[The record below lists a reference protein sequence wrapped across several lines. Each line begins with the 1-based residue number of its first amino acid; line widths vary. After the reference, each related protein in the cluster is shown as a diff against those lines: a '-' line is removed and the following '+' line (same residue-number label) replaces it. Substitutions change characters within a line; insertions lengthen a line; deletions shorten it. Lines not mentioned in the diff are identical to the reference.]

1 MTFRA
6 RLAGCPSHDNLHVS
20 QSTMEGW
27 MKAKILAG
35 AIAALMYGT
44 GAGAAEKDCP
54 PGQTAVPKDQQNK
67 DTTAQSSQGGV
78 QEEDL
83 LIEETPVDESLQG
96 TGGSGSLDESS
107 KHGKDLGTS
116 DQGVSSTG
124 GSGVVYL
131 NTPMRCEPIKPSG
144 TGGSGSGVGG
154 SGSSGITPQ
163 SEQPAPP
170 PAAEPPAP
178 PPPPPSGTSSGGM
191 SQRDSSLYG
200 EQATGGSGVTT
211 PPPAYTPSASA
222 NENIQPLEVEKK
234 DKNDKKGL
242 TLLIGGGV
250 EGYTGALAPQIAPGP
265 SAAVT
270 ASLKPTSVLGVEV
283 GYSGALNNIKN
294 AGSAGADDG
303 PDLVRNGGQAA
314 LTLAVTP
321 TAVQPY
327 LLGGIGISNYHF
339 RGGESLGYSD
349 DTVGN
354 IPAGVGVRGHFG
366 HFTADL
372 RGYYNFL
379 FDKQFAPDIDPG
391 GSDPS
396 GGGSYTTTLN
406 VGGTF

>member
-1 MTFRA
+1 MTARA
-6 RLAGCPSHDNLHVS
+6 RLAGCPAQDNLHVS

-54 PGQTAVPKDQQNK
+54 PGQAAVPKDQQHK
-67 DTTAQSSQGGV
+67 DTTSQSSQGGV

-83 LIEETPVDESLQG
+83 LIEEAPVDESLQG
-96 TGGSGSLDESS
+96 TGGSGSLDDSSKSS
-107 KHGKDLGTS
+107 KHPGTS
-116 DQGVSSTG
+116 DQGLSSSG

-131 NTPMRCEPIKPSG
+131 NTPMRCEPVNPQ
-144 TGGSGSGVGG
+144 GVGG
-154 SGSSGITPQ
+154 SGSSGTMPQ
-163 SEQPAPP
+163 NEPIAPPPPAPP
-170 PAAEPPAP
+170 PAAAPPA

-191 SQRDSSLYG
+191 SQSESAPYG
-200 EQATGGSGVTT
+200 HEATGGSGVTT
-211 PPPAYTPSASA
+211 PPPTSYQPSASA
-222 NENIQPLEVEKK
+222 NEEVQPLEVEKK
-234 DKNDKKGL
+234 SKNAKRGL

-250 EGYTGALAPQIAPGP
+250 EGYTGALAPQLAPGP

-294 AGSAGADDG
+294 AGSLGADTG

-314 LTLAVTP
+314 LTLAITP

-339 RGGESLGYSD
+339 RGGEALGYSD

-354 IPAGVGVRGHFG
+354 VPAGVGVRGHFG

-379 FDKQFAPDIDPG
+379 FDKQFAPDIAPG

>member
-1 MTFRA
+1 
-6 RLAGCPSHDNLHVS
+6 
-20 QSTMEGW
+20 

-35 AIAALMYGT
+35 AVAALMYGT

-54 PGQTAVPKDQQNK
+54 PGQTAVHKDKQQ
-67 DTTAQSSQGGV
+67 TTAQSSQDGV

-96 TGGSGSLDESS
+96 TGGSGSIDDSS
-107 KHGKDLGTS
+107 QTSQNLGTS
-116 DQGVSSTG
+116 DRGLSSPSADVKG
-124 GSGVVYL
+124 GSGAVYL
-131 NTPMRCEPIKPSG
+131 NMPLRCEPVNQAG
-144 TGGSGSGVGG
+144 VGGSGAGVGG
-154 SGSSGITPQ
+154 SGSSGTTMPQ
-163 SEQPAPP
+163 SEPIEPAPAAPPPAPP
-170 PAAEPPAP
+170 PPAAQPPA

-191 SQRDSSLYG
+191 SQRDSGMYG
-200 EQATGGSGVTT
+200 QEATGGSGVTT
-211 PPPAYTPSASA
+211 PPPAYSPSASA
-222 NENIQPLEVEKK
+222 NEDIQPLEVEKK
-234 DKNDKKGL
+234 SKGDNKGL

-250 EGYTGALAPQIAPGP
+250 EGYTGALAPQLAPGP

-270 ASLKPTSVLGVEV
+270 ASLKPTSVLGIEV
-283 GYSGALNNIKN
+283 GYSGALNNIKD
-294 AGSAGADDG
+294 AGSAGADTG

-379 FDKQFAPDIDPG
+379 FDKQFAPDIQPG

>member
-1 MTFRA
+1 MTARA
-6 RLAGCPSHDNLHVS
+6 RLAGCPAQDNLHVS

-54 PGQTAVPKDQQNK
+54 PGQAAVPKDTQNK

-83 LIEETPVDESLQG
+83 LIEEAPVDESLQG
-96 TGGSGSLDESS
+96 TGGSGSSGSIDDSS
-107 KHGKDLGTS
+107 KSSKDLSG
-116 DQGVSSTG
+116 SSGTG

-131 NTPMRCEPIKPSG
+131 NTPMRCEPVNPQ
-144 TGGSGSGVGG
+144 GVGG
-154 SGSSGITPQ
+154 SGSSGTTPQ
-163 SEQPAPP
+163 SEPPAPP

-178 PPPPPSGTSSGGM
+178 PPPPSGTSSGGM
-191 SQRDSSLYG
+191 SQQDSSLYG

-211 PPPAYTPSASA
+211 PPPAPSYTPTASA
-222 NENIQPLEVEKK
+222 NEDIQPLEVEKK
-234 DKNDKKGL
+234 SKSDKKGL

-270 ASLKPTSVLGVEV
+270 ASLRPTSVLGVEV
-283 GYSGALNNIKN
+283 GYSGALNNIKD
-294 AGSAGADDG
+294 AGSFGADDG

-314 LTLAVTP
+314 LTLAITP

-339 RGGESLGYSD
+339 RGGEALGYSD

-354 IPAGVGVRGHFG
+354 VPAGVGVRGHFG

>member
-1 MTFRA
+1 
-6 RLAGCPSHDNLHVS
+6 
-20 QSTMEGW
+20 

-54 PGQTAVPKDQQNK
+54 PGQAAVHKDNDK
-67 DTTAQSSQGGV
+67 TAQSSTGGA

-83 LIEETPVDESLQG
+83 TIEEAPVDESLQG
-96 TGGSGSLDESS
+96 TGGSGQSGSSMEGSS
-107 KHGKDLGTS
+107 KNLGTS
-116 DQGVSSTG
+116 DQGLSSP
-124 GSGVVYL
+124 SA
-131 NTPMRCEPIKPSG
+131 SG
-144 TGGSGSGVGG
+144 TGGSGAVYLNMPLRCEPVNNQSGTGG
-154 SGSSGITPQ
+154 SGASGITPQ
-163 SEQPAPP
+163 SEPTPPP

-178 PPPPPSGTSSGGM
+178 PPPPSGSSSGGM
-191 SQRDSSLYG
+191 SQSSSSLSG
-200 EQATGGSGVTT
+200 QEATGGSGMTT
-211 PPPAYTPSASA
+211 PPPSYTPTASA
-222 NENIQPLEVEKK
+222 NEDIKPLEVEKK

-250 EGYTGALAPQIAPGP
+250 EGYTGALAPQLAPGP

-270 ASLKPTSVLGVEV
+270 ASLKPTSVLGIEV
-283 GYSGALNNIKN
+283 GYSGALNNIKD
-294 AGSAGADDG
+294 AGAAGADNG

-314 LTLAVTP
+314 LTLAIAP

-354 IPAGVGVRGHFG
+354 VPAGVGVRGHFG

-379 FDKQFAPDIDPG
+379 FDKQFAPDIQPG

>member
-1 MTFRA
+1 MTVRA
-6 RLAGCPSHDNLHVS
+6 RLAGCPAQDNLRVS

-54 PGQTAVPKDQQNK
+54 PGQAAAPKDTQNK

-83 LIEETPVDESLQG
+83 VIEEAPVDESLQG
-96 TGGSGSLDESS
+96 TGGSGSSGSLDDSS
-107 KHGKDLGTS
+107 KSSKDLSGSS
-116 DQGVSSTG
+116 DK

-131 NTPMRCEPIKPSG
+131 NTPMRCEPLNE
-144 TGGSGSGVGG
+144 SGVGG
-154 SGSSGITPQ
+154 SGTMPQ
-163 SEQPAPP
+163 SEPLESPPQAQPPAP
-170 PAAEPPAP
+170 P

-191 SQRDSSLYG
+191 SQQDSSLYG

-211 PPPAYTPSASA
+211 PPPAPSYTPTASA
-222 NENIQPLEVEKK
+222 NEDIQPLEVEKK
-234 DKNDKKGL
+234 SKSDKKGL

-250 EGYTGALAPQIAPGP
+250 EGYTGALAPQLAPGP

-294 AGSAGADDG
+294 AGSLGADDG

-314 LTLAVTP
+314 LTLAITP

-339 RGGESLGYSD
+339 RGGEALGYSD

-354 IPAGVGVRGHFG
+354 VPAGVGVRGHFG

-391 GSDPS
+391 GGDPS

>member
-1 MTFRA
+1 
-6 RLAGCPSHDNLHVS
+6 
-20 QSTMEGW
+20 

-54 PGQTAVPKDQQNK
+54 PGQAAAPKDTQNK

-83 LIEETPVDESLQG
+83 VIEEAPVDESLQG
-96 TGGSGSLDESS
+96 TGGSGSSGSLDDSS
-107 KHGKDLGTS
+107 KSSKDLSGSS
-116 DQGVSSTG
+116 DK

-131 NTPMRCEPIKPSG
+131 NTPMRCEPLNE
-144 TGGSGSGVGG
+144 SGVGG
-154 SGSSGITPQ
+154 SGTMPQ
-163 SEQPAPP
+163 SEPLESPPQAQPPAP
-170 PAAEPPAP
+170 P

-191 SQRDSSLYG
+191 SQQDSSLYG

-211 PPPAYTPSASA
+211 PPPAPSYTPTASA
-222 NENIQPLEVEKK
+222 NEDIQPLEVEKK
-234 DKNDKKGL
+234 SKSDKKGL

-250 EGYTGALAPQIAPGP
+250 EGYTGALAPQLAPGP

-294 AGSAGADDG
+294 AGSLGADDG

-314 LTLAVTP
+314 LTLAITP

-339 RGGESLGYSD
+339 RGGEALGYSD

-354 IPAGVGVRGHFG
+354 VPAGVGVRGHFG

-391 GSDPS
+391 GGDPS

>member
-1 MTFRA
+1 
-6 RLAGCPSHDNLHVS
+6 
-20 QSTMEGW
+20 

-54 PGQTAVPKDQQNK
+54 PGQAAVHKDKEHK
-67 DTTAQSSQGGV
+67 DKLAQSSTGEV

-83 LIEETPVDESLQG
+83 LIEEAPVDESLQG
-96 TGGSGSLDESS
+96 TGGSGQSGSS
-107 KHGKDLGTS
+107 MEDPS
-116 DQGVSSTG
+116 QSSQGLSSP
-124 GSGVVYL
+124 SA
-131 NTPMRCEPIKPSG
+131 SG
-144 TGGSGSGVGG
+144 TGGSGAVYLNMPLRCEPVDQSGTGG
-154 SGSSGITPQ
+154 SGIMPQ
-163 SEQPAPP
+163 SQPLTPP
-170 PAAEPPAP
+170 PAVEPPAP
-178 PPPPPSGTSSGGM
+178 PPASSGGM
-191 SQRDSSLYG
+191 SQQDSSLSG
-200 EQATGGSGVTT
+200 QDATGGSGLTS
-211 PPPAYTPSASA
+211 PPPATDFQPSTAA
-222 NENIQPLEVEKK
+222 NEEIQPLEVEKK
-234 DKNDKKGL
+234 DKNDKRGL

-270 ASLKPTSVLGVEV
+270 ASLKPTSVLGIEV
-283 GYSGALNNIKN
+283 GYSGALNNIKD
-294 AGSAGADDG
+294 AGAAGADDG

-366 HFTADL
+366 SFTADL

-379 FDKQFAPDIDPG
+379 FDKQFAPNISPG
-391 GSDPS
+391 GDDLS

>member
-1 MTFRA
+1 
-6 RLAGCPSHDNLHVS
+6 
-20 QSTMEGW
+20 

-67 DTTAQSSQGGV
+67 DTTAQSSQGEV

-83 LIEETPVDESLQG
+83 LIEEVPVDESLQG
-96 TGGSGSLDESS
+96 TGGSGSIEDSS
-107 KHGKDLGTS
+107 KSSKDLGTS
-116 DQGVSSTG
+116 DQGLSSPSASGTG

-131 NTPMRCEPIKPSG
+131 NTPMRCEPMQPSG
-144 TGGSGSGVGG
+144 TGG

-170 PAAEPPAP
+170 PPAVEPPA

-191 SQRDSSLYG
+191 SQQESSVYG

-211 PPPAYTPSASA
+211 PPPAYTPTASA
-222 NENIQPLEVEKK
+222 NEDIQPLEVEKK
-234 DKNDKKGL
+234 DKNDKRGL

-250 EGYTGALAPQIAPGP
+250 EGYTGALAPQLAPGP

-283 GYSGALNNIKN
+283 GYSGALNNIKD
-294 AGSAGADDG
+294 AGALGADDG

-314 LTLAVTP
+314 LTLAITP

-339 RGGESLGYSD
+339 RGGEALGYSD

-354 IPAGVGVRGHFG
+354 VPAGVGVRGHFG

>member
-1 MTFRA
+1 
-6 RLAGCPSHDNLHVS
+6 
-20 QSTMEGW
+20 

-54 PGQTAVPKDQQNK
+54 PGQAAVHKDKENKDQ
-67 DTTAQSSQGGV
+67 TAQSSGDAV

-83 LIEETPVDESLQG
+83 LIEEAPVDESLQG
-96 TGGSGSLDESS
+96 TGGSGSSGSSIDDSS
-107 KHGKDLGTS
+107 KSSLGTS
-116 DQGVSSTG
+116 DQGLSSPSAGATG
-124 GSGVVYL
+124 GSGAVYL
-131 NTPMRCEPIKPSG
+131 NMPLRCEPVDQ
-144 TGGSGSGVGG
+144 SGVGG
-154 SGSSGITPQ
+154 SGASGITPESQ
-163 SEQPAPP
+163 DLAPAPTAQP

-178 PPPPPSGTSSGGM
+178 PPPPTGSSSGGM
-191 SQRDSSLYG
+191 SQQD
-200 EQATGGSGVTT
+200 ATGGSGMTT
-211 PPPAYTPSASA
+211 PPPSYAPTASS
-222 NENIQPLEVEKK
+222 EEVKPLEVEKK

-283 GYSGALNNIKN
+283 GYSGALNNIKD
-294 AGSAGADDG
+294 AGAAGADDG

-314 LTLAVTP
+314 LTLAISP
-321 TAVQPY
+321 AAVQPY

-391 GSDPS
+391 GSDPA

>member
-1 MTFRA
+1 
-6 RLAGCPSHDNLHVS
+6 
-20 QSTMEGW
+20 

-54 PGQTAVPKDQQNK
+54 PGQAAVPKDHK
-67 DTTAQSSQGGV
+67 DATAQSSPGEV

-83 LIEETPVDESLQG
+83 TIEEVPVDESLQG
-96 TGGSGSLDESS
+96 TGGSGQSGSSMEDSS
-107 KHGKDLGTS
+107 KNLGTS
-116 DQGVSSTG
+116 DQGLSSPSTG
-124 GSGVVYL
+124 GSGAIYL
-131 NTPMRCEPIKPSG
+131 NTPLRCEPVNQANPQG
-144 TGGSGSGVGG
+144 TGGSGA
-154 SGSSGITPQ
+154 SGITPQ
-163 SEQPAPP
+163 SQELTPP

-178 PPPPPSGTSSGGM
+178 PPPEGSSSGGM
-191 SQRDSSLYG
+191 SQQDSSLSG
-200 EQATGGSGVTT
+200 QDATGGSGMTT
-211 PPPAYTPSASA
+211 PPPSYTPSASA
-222 NENIQPLEVEKK
+222 NEEIQPLEVEKK

-283 GYSGALNNIKN
+283 GYSGALNNIKD
-294 AGSAGADDG
+294 AGAAGAEDG

-314 LTLAVTP
+314 LTLAISP
-321 TAVQPY
+321 SAVQPY

-391 GSDPS
+391 GSDPA

>member
-1 MTFRA
+1 
-6 RLAGCPSHDNLHVS
+6 
-20 QSTMEGW
+20 

-35 AIAALMYGT
+35 AVAALMYGT
-44 GAGAAEKDCP
+44 GAGAATKDCP
-54 PGQTAVPKDQQNK
+54 PGQTAVREDQAKDL
-67 DTTAQSSQGGV
+67 TAQSNQGQG

-96 TGGSGSLDESS
+96 TGGSG
-107 KHGKDLGTS
+107 
-116 DQGVSSTG
+116 GVSSTG
-124 GSGVVYL
+124 GVSNDDSSPSGQNLGTSDQHLTSPKSSPEGSSGAVYL
-131 NTPMRCEPIKPSG
+131 NMPLRCEP
-144 TGGSGSGVGG
+144 TNQSGVGGAGTGG

-163 SEQPAPP
+163 AEPPAPP
-170 PAAEPPAP
+170 PPAARPPAP
-178 PPPPPSGTSSGGM
+178 PPPPPSGSSSGGM
-191 SQRDSSLYG
+191 SQRESTVTG
-200 EQATGGSGVTT
+200 EQATGGSGMTT
-211 PPPAYTPSASA
+211 PPPAYSPSANA
-222 NENIQPLEVEKK
+222 NEEIQPLEVEKK
-234 DKNDKKGL
+234 SHNVKKGL

-250 EGYTGALAPQIAPGP
+250 EGYTGALAPQLSPGP
-265 SAAVT
+265 SANVT
-270 ASLKPTSVLGVEV
+270 ASIKPTSVLGVEV

-294 AGSAGADDG
+294 AGSAGADTG

-314 LTLAVTP
+314 LTLAMTP

-354 IPAGVGVRGHFG
+354 VPAGVGVRGHFG

-379 FDKQFAPDIDPG
+379 FDKQFAPNIDPG
-391 GSDPS
+391 GGDAG
-396 GGGSYTTTLN
+396 GGGSYVGALN

>member
-1 MTFRA
+1 
-6 RLAGCPSHDNLHVS
+6 
-20 QSTMEGW
+20 

-54 PGQTAVPKDQQNK
+54 PGQAAVPKDTQHK
-67 DTTAQSSQGGV
+67 DKTAQAPVGEV

-83 LIEETPVDESLQG
+83 TIEEAPVDESLQG
-96 TGGSGSLDESS
+96 TGGSGQSGSMDESS
-107 KHGKDLGTS
+107 KSKDLSTTS
-116 DQGVSSTG
+116 QGVSSP
-124 GSGVVYL
+124 SV
-131 NTPMRCEPIKPSG
+131 SG
-144 TGGSGSGVGG
+144 TGGSGAVYLNMPLRCEPVDQSGMGG
-154 SGSSGITPQ
+154 SGASGITPQ
-163 SEQPAPP
+163 SQPPAPPPP

-178 PPPPPSGTSSGGM
+178 PPPAGGNSGGM
-191 SQRDSSLYG
+191 SQSDSSMSS
-200 EQATGGSGVTT
+200 EPATGGSGVAAPSSATDFR
-211 PPPAYTPSASA
+211 PAATS
-222 NENIQPLEVEKK
+222 EDIQPLEVEKK
-234 DKNDKKGL
+234 SKNKNKGL

-283 GYSGALNNIKN
+283 GYSGALNNIKD
-294 AGSAGADDG
+294 AGAFGADSG

-314 LTLAVTP
+314 LTLAIAP
-321 TAVQPY
+321 SAVQPY

-339 RGGESLGYSD
+339 RGGEALGYSD

-354 IPAGVGVRGHFG
+354 VPAGVGVRGHFG

-379 FDKQFAPDIDPG
+379 FDKQFAPDIQPG

>member
-1 MTFRA
+1 
-6 RLAGCPSHDNLHVS
+6 
-20 QSTMEGW
+20 

-54 PGQTAVPKDQQNK
+54 PGQAAVPKDQQHK
-67 DTTAQSSQGGV
+67 DTTSQSSQGGV

-83 LIEETPVDESLQG
+83 LIEEAPVDESLQG
-96 TGGSGSLDESS
+96 TGGSGSLDDSSKSS
-107 KHGKDLGTS
+107 KHPGTS
-116 DQGVSSTG
+116 DQGLSSSG

-131 NTPMRCEPIKPSG
+131 NTPMRCEPVNPQ
-144 TGGSGSGVGG
+144 GVGG
-154 SGSSGITPQ
+154 SGSSGTMPQ
-163 SEQPAPP
+163 NEPIAPPPPAPP
-170 PAAEPPAP
+170 PAAAPPA

-191 SQRDSSLYG
+191 SQSESAPYG
-200 EQATGGSGVTT
+200 HEATGGSGVTT
-211 PPPAYTPSASA
+211 PPPTSYQPSASA
-222 NENIQPLEVEKK
+222 NEEVQPLEVEKK
-234 DKNDKKGL
+234 SKNAKRGL

-250 EGYTGALAPQIAPGP
+250 EGYTGALAPQLAPGP

-294 AGSAGADDG
+294 AGSLGADTG

-314 LTLAVTP
+314 LTLAITP

-339 RGGESLGYSD
+339 RGGEALGYSD

-354 IPAGVGVRGHFG
+354 VPAGVGVRGHFG

-379 FDKQFAPDIDPG
+379 FDKQFAPDIAPG

>member
-1 MTFRA
+1 
-6 RLAGCPSHDNLHVS
+6 
-20 QSTMEGW
+20 

-44 GAGAAEKDCP
+44 GAGATEKDCP
-54 PGQTAVPKDQQNK
+54 PGQTAVPRDTQNK
-67 DTTAQSSQGGV
+67 DMSAQSPQGGV

-83 LIEETPVDESLQG
+83 TIEEVPVDESLQG
-96 TGGSGSLDESS
+96 TGGSGSLDDSS
-107 KHGKDLGTS
+107 KSGQNLGTS
-116 DQGVSSTG
+116 DQGLSS
-124 GSGVVYL
+124 
-131 NTPMRCEPIKPSG
+131 PSAG
-144 TGGSGSGVGG
+144 TGGSGKGEVYLRCEPVDKSSATGGSGMGG
-154 SGSSGITPQ
+154 SGSTGIEPQ
-163 SEQPAPP
+163 SEPLAPPPAAP
-170 PAAEPPAP
+170 PAAEPPA

-191 SQRDSSLYG
+191 SQSSSSMYG
-200 EQATGGSGVTT
+200 EDATGGSGVAS
-211 PPPAYTPSASA
+211 PPPSYAPTTSS
-222 NENIQPLEVEKK
+222 NEDIQPLEVEKK
-234 DKNDKKGL
+234 SKNDKKGL

-270 ASLKPTSVLGVEV
+270 ASLKPTSVLGIEV
-283 GYSGALNNIKN
+283 GYSGALNNIKD
-294 AGSAGADDG
+294 AGAAGADDG

-314 LTLAVTP
+314 LTLAITP

-354 IPAGVGVRGHFG
+354 VPAGVGVRGHFG

-379 FDKQFAPDIDPG
+379 FDKQFAPNIDPG
-391 GSDPS
+391 GGDAG

>member
-1 MTFRA
+1 
-6 RLAGCPSHDNLHVS
+6 
-20 QSTMEGW
+20 

-54 PGQTAVPKDQQNK
+54 PGQTAVPKDQQHK

-83 LIEETPVDESLQG
+83 LIEEAPVDESLQG

-107 KHGKDLGTS
+107 KTSKNPGTS
-116 DQGVSSTG
+116 DQGLSSSSGTG

-131 NTPMRCEPIKPSG
+131 NTPMRCEPMKPSG
-144 TGGSGSGVGG
+144 TGG

-178 PPPPPSGTSSGGM
+178 PPPPSGTSSGGM
-191 SQRDSSLYG
+191 SQRDSGLYG
-200 EQATGGSGVTT
+200 QEATGGSGIAT
-211 PPPAYTPSASA
+211 PPPAPSYTPTASA
-222 NENIQPLEVEKK
+222 NENIQPLEAEKK
-234 DKNDKKGL
+234 SKNDKKGL

-250 EGYTGALAPQIAPGP
+250 EGYTGALAPQLSPGP

-283 GYSGALNNIKN
+283 GYSGALNNIKD
-294 AGSAGADDG
+294 AGTAGADSG

-314 LTLAVTP
+314 LTVAVTP

-379 FDKQFAPDIDPG
+379 FDKQFAPDISPG
-391 GSDPS
+391 GEDLG

>member
-1 MTFRA
+1 
-6 RLAGCPSHDNLHVS
+6 
-20 QSTMEGW
+20 

-54 PGQTAVPKDQQNK
+54 PGQAAVHKDKNK
-67 DTTAQSSQGGV
+67 DMSAQSPQGGV

-83 LIEETPVDESLQG
+83 TIEEAPVDESLQG
-96 TGGSGSLDESS
+96 TGGSGSSGSIDESS
-107 KHGKDLGTS
+107 KSSKNLGTS
-116 DQGVSSTG
+116 DQGLSSPSSSGTG
-124 GSGVVYL
+124 SSGVVYL
-131 NTPMRCEPIKPSG
+131 NTPMRCEPVNP
-144 TGGSGSGVGG
+144 SGVGG
-154 SGSSGITPQ
+154 SGSSGVEPQ
-163 SEQPAPP
+163 SEPIEPAPQAPP
-170 PAAEPPAP
+170 PAAQPPA

-191 SQRDSSLYG
+191 SQRDSSLHG
-200 EQATGGSGVTT
+200 EPATGGSGVTT
-211 PPPAYTPSASA
+211 PPPSYTPSASA
-222 NENIQPLEVEKK
+222 NEEIQPLEVEKK
-234 DKNDKKGL
+234 SKNNKKGL

-250 EGYTGALAPQIAPGP
+250 EGYTGALAPQLAPGP

-270 ASLKPTSVLGVEV
+270 ASLKPTSVLGIEV

-354 IPAGVGVRGHFG
+354 VPAGVGVRGHFG
-366 HFTADL
+366 RFTADL

-379 FDKQFAPDIDPG
+379 FDKQFAPDIAPG

>member
-1 MTFRA
+1 
-6 RLAGCPSHDNLHVS
+6 
-20 QSTMEGW
+20 

-54 PGQTAVPKDQQNK
+54 PGQAAVPKDQQNK
-67 DTTAQSSQGGV
+67 DMSAQSSGDTV

-83 LIEETPVDESLQG
+83 VIEEAPVDESLQG
-96 TGGSGSLDESS
+96 TGGSGSSGSSLDESS
-107 KHGKDLGTS
+107 KSSKQQGTS
-116 DQGVSSTG
+116 DQGLSGSSGTG

-131 NTPMRCEPIKPSG
+131 NTPMRCEPVDQ
-144 TGGSGSGVGG
+144 SGVGG
-154 SGSSGITPQ
+154 SGTTTPQ
-163 SEQPAPP
+163 SEPLESAPPAQP

-178 PPPPPSGTSSGGM
+178 PPPPSGASSGGM
-191 SQRDSSLYG
+191 SQQDSSVYG
-200 EQATGGSGVTT
+200 GEATGGSGVTT
-211 PPPAYTPSASA
+211 PPPAYTPTASA

-234 DKNDKKGL
+234 SKNDKRGL

-250 EGYTGALAPQIAPGP
+250 EGYTGALAPQLAPGP

-270 ASLKPTSVLGVEV
+270 ASLRPTSVLGVEV
-283 GYSGALNNIKN
+283 GYSGALNNIKD
-294 AGSAGADDG
+294 AGSLGADSG

-314 LTLAVTP
+314 LTLAITP

-339 RGGESLGYSD
+339 RGGEALGYSD

-354 IPAGVGVRGHFG
+354 VPAGVGVRGHFG

-391 GSDPS
+391 GGDPS

>member
-6 RLAGCPSHDNLHVS
+6 RLAGRRAQDNLHVS

-54 PGQTAVPKDQQNK
+54 PGQAAVHKDNANK
-67 DTTAQSSQGGV
+67 DKMAQSSAGEV

-83 LIEETPVDESLQG
+83 LIEEAPVDESLQG
-96 TGGSGSLDESS
+96 TGGSGSSGSSMDDSS
-107 KHGKDLGTS
+107 KSSQSLGSS
-116 DQGVSSTG
+116 DQGLSSPST
-124 GSGVVYL
+124 
-131 NTPMRCEPIKPSG
+131 SG
-144 TGGSGSGVGG
+144 TGGSGAVYLNMPLRCEPVDQSGTGG
-154 SGSSGITPQ
+154 SGAVMPQ
-163 SEQPAPP
+163 SQPVAPP
-170 PAAEPPAP
+170 PAATP
-178 PPPPPSGTSSGGM
+178 PPSSGGM
-191 SQRDSSLYG
+191 SQSGSSLSG
-200 EQATGGSGVTT
+200 EDATGGSGVAA
-211 PPPAYTPSASA
+211 PPPATDFRPAATS
-222 NENIQPLEVEKK
+222 EDIQPLEVEKK

-242 TLLIGGGV
+242 TLMIGGGV

-270 ASLKPTSVLGVEV
+270 ASLKPTSVLGIEV
-283 GYSGALNNIKN
+283 GYSGALNNIKD
-294 AGSAGADDG
+294 AGALGADDG

-314 LTLAVTP
+314 LTLAITP

-339 RGGESLGYSD
+339 RGGEALGYSD

-354 IPAGVGVRGHFG
+354 VPAGVGVRGHFG
-366 HFTADL
+366 KFTADL

>member
-1 MTFRA
+1 
-6 RLAGCPSHDNLHVS
+6 
-20 QSTMEGW
+20 

-35 AIAALMYGT
+35 AVAALMYGT

-54 PGQTAVPKDQQNK
+54 PGQAAVHKDKGHK
-67 DTTAQSSQGGV
+67 DMTAQSSAGQV

-83 LIEETPVDESLQG
+83 LIEEEAPVDESLQG
-96 TGGSGSLDESS
+96 TGGSGSSGSSMDDSS
-107 KHGKDLGTS
+107 KSSQSLGTS
-116 DQGVSSTG
+116 DQGLSSP
-124 GSGVVYL
+124 SA
-131 NTPMRCEPIKPSG
+131 SG
-144 TGGSGSGVGG
+144 TGGSGAVYLNMPLRCEPVGQPGVGG

-163 SEQPAPP
+163 SQELTPP

-178 PPPPPSGTSSGGM
+178 PPPPSGSSGGM
-191 SQRDSSLYG
+191 SQSSSLSG
-200 EQATGGSGVTT
+200 QEATGGSGMTT
-211 PPPAYTPSASA
+211 PPPSYAPTASA
-222 NENIQPLEVEKK
+222 NEEIQPLEVEKK

-283 GYSGALNNIKN
+283 GYSGALNNIKD
-294 AGSAGADDG
+294 AGIAGADG

-314 LTLAVTP
+314 LTLAVSP
-321 TAVQPY
+321 SAVQPY
-327 LLGGIGISNYHF
+327 LLGGIGVSNYHF

>member
-1 MTFRA
+1 
-6 RLAGCPSHDNLHVS
+6 
-20 QSTMEGW
+20 

-54 PGQTAVPKDQQNK
+54 PGQAAVHKDKQHK
-67 DTTAQSSQGGV
+67 DMSAQSSQGGV

-83 LIEETPVDESLQG
+83 IIEEAPVDESLQG
-96 TGGSGSLDESS
+96 TGGSGSSYDGSS
-107 KHGKDLGTS
+107 TSSQGLGTS
-116 DQGVSSTG
+116 DQGLSSPSASAKG
-124 GSGVVYL
+124 GSGAVYL
-131 NTPMRCEPIKPSG
+131 NMPLRCEPVDQ
-144 TGGSGSGVGG
+144 SGVGG

-163 SEQPAPP
+163 
-170 PAAEPPAP
+170 AEPPAP
-178 PPPPPSGTSSGGM
+178 PPPAAQPPAPPPPPSGTSSGGM
-191 SQRDSSLYG
+191 SQRESTLGSD
-200 EQATGGSGVTT
+200 QATGGSGLTT
-211 PPPAYTPSASA
+211 PPPSSDFRPSASA
-222 NENIQPLEVEKK
+222 NEEIQPLEVEKK
-234 DKNDKKGL
+234 SKNSKKGL

-250 EGYTGALAPQIAPGP
+250 EGYTGALAPQLAPGP
-265 SAAVT
+265 SANVT
-270 ASLKPTSVLGVEV
+270 ASIKPTSVLGVEV

-294 AGSAGADDG
+294 AGSAGADSG

-314 LTLAVTP
+314 LTLAMTP

-354 IPAGVGVRGHFG
+354 VPAGVGVRGHFG

-379 FDKQFAPDIDPG
+379 FDKQFAPNIDPG
-391 GSDPS
+391 GGDAG
-396 GGGSYTTTLN
+396 GGGSYVGSLN

>member
-1 MTFRA
+1 
-6 RLAGCPSHDNLHVS
+6 
-20 QSTMEGW
+20 

-35 AIAALMYGT
+35 AVAALMYGT
-44 GAGAAEKDCP
+44 GAGAGEKDCP
-54 PGQTAVPKDQQNK
+54 PGQTAVQKDKQQ
-67 DTTAQSSQGGV
+67 DTTAQSSQGEV

-83 LIEETPVDESLQG
+83 LIEEAPVDESLQG
-96 TGGSGSLDESS
+96 TGGSGSIDDSS
-107 KHGKDLGTS
+107 TSGQDLGTS
-116 DQGVSSTG
+116 DQGLSSPSAGATG
-124 GSGVVYL
+124 GSGAVYL
-131 NTPMRCEPIKPSG
+131 NMPLRCEPVDQ
-144 TGGSGSGVGG
+144 SGVGG

-163 SEQPAPP
+163 SEPLAPAPPAQP

-191 SQRDSSLYG
+191 SQQESPVYG
-200 EQATGGSGVTT
+200 EQATGGSGMTT
-211 PPPAYTPSASA
+211 PPPAYTPTASA
-222 NENIQPLEVEKK
+222 TEDIEPLEVEKK
-234 DKNDKKGL
+234 SKSDKRGL

-270 ASLKPTSVLGVEV
+270 ASLKPTSVLGIEV
-283 GYSGALNNIKN
+283 GYSGALNNIKD
-294 AGSAGADDG
+294 AGALGADDG

-314 LTLAVTP
+314 LTLAITP

-339 RGGESLGYSD
+339 RGGEALGYSD

-354 IPAGVGVRGHFG
+354 VPAGVGVRGHFG

>member
-1 MTFRA
+1 
-6 RLAGCPSHDNLHVS
+6 
-20 QSTMEGW
+20 

-54 PGQTAVPKDQQNK
+54 PGQAAVPKDQQNK
-67 DTTAQSSQGGV
+67 DMSAQSSQDGV

-83 LIEETPVDESLQG
+83 LIEEAPVDESLQG
-96 TGGSGSLDESS
+96 TGGSGSSGSSLDDSSKSS
-107 KHGKDLGTS
+107 KHQGTS
-116 DQGVSSTG
+116 DTG

-131 NTPMRCEPIKPSG
+131 NTPMRCEPLNESG
-144 TGGSGSGVGG
+144 TGGSGTT
-154 SGSSGITPQ
+154 TPQ
-163 SEQPAPP
+163 SEPLESAPQAQP
-170 PAAEPPAP
+170 PAVEPPA

-200 EQATGGSGVTT
+200 EEATGGSGLATT
-211 PPPAYTPSASA
+211 PPPAPSYTPSAST
-222 NENIQPLEVEKK
+222 NEDIKPLEVEKK
-234 DKNDKKGL
+234 SKNDKKGL

-270 ASLKPTSVLGVEV
+270 ASLKPTSVLGIEV
-283 GYSGALNNIKN
+283 GYSGALNNIKD
-294 AGSAGADDG
+294 AGAAGAEDG

-314 LTLAVTP
+314 LTVAVTP

-379 FDKQFAPDIDPG
+379 FDKQFAPNIDPG
-391 GSDPS
+391 GDDPS

>member
-1 MTFRA
+1 
-6 RLAGCPSHDNLHVS
+6 
-20 QSTMEGW
+20 

-54 PGQTAVPKDQQNK
+54 PGQAAVHKDKHK
-67 DTTAQSSQGGV
+67 DMTAQSSQGGV

-83 LIEETPVDESLQG
+83 TIEEAPVDESLQG
-96 TGGSGSLDESS
+96 TGGSGSIDDSS
-107 KHGKDLGTS
+107 TSGQNLGTS
-116 DQGVSSTG
+116 DQGLSS
-124 GSGVVYL
+124 
-131 NTPMRCEPIKPSG
+131 PSSKG
-144 TGGSGSGVGG
+144 TGGSGAIYLNTPLRCEPVNESGVGGSGAGVGG
-154 SGSSGITPQ
+154 SGSSDVMPQ
-163 SEQPAPP
+163 SEPLESTPQAQPP
-170 PAAEPPAP
+170 AEPPA

-191 SQRDSSLYG
+191 SQSDSSLSG
-200 EQATGGSGVTT
+200 EQATGGSGMTT
-211 PPPAYTPSASA
+211 PPPAYAPTASS
-222 NENIQPLEVEKK
+222 NEDIQPLEVEKK
-234 DKNDKKGL
+234 SKNDKKGL

-283 GYSGALNNIKN
+283 GYSGALNNIKD
-294 AGSAGADDG
+294 AGAAGADDG

>member
-54 PGQTAVPKDQQNK
+54 PGQAAVHKDK
-67 DTTAQSSQGGV
+67 DTTAQSSTGGA

-83 LIEETPVDESLQG
+83 TIEEAPVDESLQG
-96 TGGSGSLDESS
+96 TGGSGQSGSSMEGSS
-107 KHGKDLGTS
+107 KNLGTS
-116 DQGVSSTG
+116 DQGLSSP
-124 GSGVVYL
+124 SA
-131 NTPMRCEPIKPSG
+131 SG
-144 TGGSGSGVGG
+144 TGGSGAVYLNMPLRCEPVNNQSGTGG
-154 SGSSGITPQ
+154 SGASGITPQ
-163 SEQPAPP
+163 SEPTPPP

-178 PPPPPSGTSSGGM
+178 PPPPSGSSSGGM
-191 SQRDSSLYG
+191 SQSSSSLSG
-200 EQATGGSGVTT
+200 QDATGGSGMTT
-211 PPPAYTPSASA
+211 PPPSYTPTASA
-222 NENIQPLEVEKK
+222 NEDIKPLEVEKK

-250 EGYTGALAPQIAPGP
+250 EGYTGALAPQLAPGP

-283 GYSGALNNIKN
+283 GYSGALNNIKD
-294 AGSAGADDG
+294 AGAAGADSG

-314 LTLAVTP
+314 LTLAIAP

-354 IPAGVGVRGHFG
+354 VPAGVGVRGHFG

-379 FDKQFAPDIDPG
+379 FDKQFAPDIQPG
-391 GSDPS
+391 GSDPG

>member
-1 MTFRA
+1 
-6 RLAGCPSHDNLHVS
+6 
-20 QSTMEGW
+20 

-54 PGQTAVPKDQQNK
+54 PGQAAVPKDTQNK
-67 DTTAQSSQGGV
+67 DMSAQSSQGGV

-83 LIEETPVDESLQG
+83 LIEEAPVDESLQG
-96 TGGSGSLDESS
+96 TGGSGSSGSIDESS
-107 KHGKDLGTS
+107 KSSKDLSGS
-116 DQGVSSTG
+116 SSTG

-131 NTPMRCEPIKPSG
+131 NTPMRCEPVSPQ
-144 TGGSGSGVGG
+144 GVGG
-154 SGSSGITPQ
+154 SGSSGTTPQ
-163 SEQPAPP
+163 SEPLESAPL
-170 PAAEPPAP
+170 AEPPA

-211 PPPAYTPSASA
+211 PPPAPSYTPSATA
-222 NENIQPLEVEKK
+222 NNDIQPLEVEKK
-234 DKNDKKGL
+234 SKNDKKGL

-250 EGYTGALAPQIAPGP
+250 EGYTGALAPQLAPGP

-314 LTLAVTP
+314 LTVAVTP